1 MGKNLRLG
9 LILLAITAATGLILG
24 AVHGI
29 TLEPIRATQERQRQ
43 EAFRATLPGTQTF
56 VPLQV
61 PEGSAVREV
70 QEGRTGGA
78 VTGHVFTVAPK
89 GYAGPVVFVVGISR
103 DGVIRGIRILN
114 QSETPGLGANAGEPA
129 FSGQFEGKR
138 AEPLTVVKT
147 PPTNPQDIQA
157 ISGAT
162 ITSRAIA
169 GGVNDAVQTWKKHFA
184 EGARP

>member
-1 MGKNLRLG
+1 MGKNLKLG
-9 LILLAITAATGLILG
+9 LVLLAITAATGLILG
-24 AVHGI
+24 LAHEI

-70 QEGRTGGA
+70 QEGRVGGA

-129 FSGQFEGKR
+129 FSGQFDGKR

-147 PPTNPQDIQA
+147 PPANPQDIQA

-169 GGVNDAVQTWKKHFA
+169 GGVNDAVQTWEKHFA